1 MLGIVLA
8 CTVSIASAYPQT
20 RVPSTGRIVGG
31 TISDETGGV
40 LPGSTV
46 ELTTRDGAVM
56 QATTSDT
63 SGHFQFVAVSAGE
76 YVVRAAFAGLATA
89 SVNVHVGTANVDK
102 LKLTLS
108 LAAHEEGVTVS
119 SGGDVVSPQSDTNRD
134 TIAVDQQTFK
144 ALPVFDL
151 DYLGALSRFLDDSA
165 SGGGATLIVNGMEV
179 NALRMSASAIQQI
192 KINQDPY
199 GAEYSRPGRGRIE
212 VLTKPGDQ
220 HYAGEFNVVGRDARL
235 DARNAL
241 LTTRPAEQKRIFEGT
256 FGGPIGT
263 SGKTSFLISSNH
275 QQDDQQGIV
284 VAIGPNGAIKEAVP
298 QPRTEALVSG
308 SVTHQVSPRTTIAIT
323 PSYQF
328 EASDNQG
335 VGGATLPSAGTRFRH
350 HEQQLRYAQQMAL
363 TPSLFLQV
371 QALVGHER
379 ETTIGASRERRI
391 VVAGAFTGGGAQRD
405 LTRTETHA
413 QLNQSLTWAHGRHTI
428 QAGFQLPDWS
438 RRGFDDR
445 SDVGGTFYF
454 DGLASYQAGRPYA
467 FSQQQGNGTLALL
480 EKQIAA
486 YVKDDWQIRQN
497 LSLSAGVRY
506 DWQNYFHDDNNVSPR
521 VSIAFAPGGSPRDVV
536 RAGVGLYAE
545 RSGPV
550 ILAELLHSQRGD
562 LQRYLVTNPSYPDPT
577 LGDTGPG
584 PQSITVLAPGVQIP
598 RSVQASVSLDHQIRK
613 SLTMSIGYTSSRGYD
628 LFRSRDVN
636 APSPPLY
643 DARPDPSFGV
653 IRQIEST
660 GRQVSQ
666 SLQVTLRGQMTPWFN
681 GQTQYTLSR
690 ARNDTNG
697 LGSYPANDY
706 DLSGEWALADF
717 DRRHRLALLGTF
729 MRIPIVR
736 VGIGVTMNSAG
747 RYTETLPGDVFNN
760 GRGGARPPGVGRNT
774 LVGAGYAQVDLRA
787 SHTFE
792 LAGKD
797 RACVLSLDAF
807 NVLNRVNYAGFVGIL
822 DSPLFGQPISAR
834 PPRQVQVSLGLTF

>member
-1 MLGIVLA
+1 MVLGWT
-8 CTVSIASAYPQT
+8 TVRATRSPQARNQPSG
-20 RVPSTGRIVGG
+20 RVVGG

-46 ELTTRDGAVM
+46 ELVTRDGSVS
-56 QATTSDT
+56 QSTTSDA
-63 SGHFQFVAVSAGE
+63 GGRFQFTAVSAGD

-89 SVNVHVGTANVDK
+89 SIDIHVGTANVDK
-102 LKLTLS
+102 LKLTLR
-108 LAAHEEGVTVS
+108 LAKHEEDVTVS
-119 SGGDVVSPQSDTNRD
+119 SGGDTVSPQSDTNLD
-134 TIAVDQQTFK
+134 TIAVDQNTFK

-165 SGGGATLIVNGMEV
+165 SGGGATLVVNGMEV
-179 NALRMSASAIQQI
+179 NALRVSASAIQQI

-220 HYAGEFNVVGRDARL
+220 HYAGEFNIVGRDARL
-235 DARNAL
+235 DARNAF

-284 VAIGPNGAIKEAVP
+284 VAIGPDGAINDAVP

-308 SVTHQVSPRTTIAIT
+308 SITHQVSPRTTIAIT

-335 VGGATLPSAGTRFRH
+335 VGGTTLPSAGTRFRH
-350 HEQQLRYAQQMAL
+350 HEQQLRYAQQMTL

-371 QALVGHER
+371 QVLVGHER
-379 ETTIGASRERRI
+379 ETTVGASQERRL

-405 LTRTETHA
+405 LIRTETHA

-445 SDVGGTFYF
+445 SDFGGTFYF
-454 DGLASYQAGRPYA
+454 DGLASYQSGHPYA
-467 FSQQQGNGTLALL
+467 FSQQQGNGSLALL
-480 EKQIAA
+480 EKQVAV
-486 YVKDDWQIRQN
+486 YVKDDWQMRPN

-521 VSIAFAPGGSPRDVV
+521 VSVAFAPGGSTRNVV
-536 RAGVGLYAE
+536 RAGIGLYSE

-550 ILAELLHSQRGD
+550 ILADLIHSQRGD

-577 LGDTGPG
+577 IGDAAPG
-584 PQSITVLAPGVQIP
+584 PQSLTVLAPGVQIP
-598 RSVQASVSLDHQIRK
+598 RSMQASVSFDHQIRK
-613 SLTMSIGYTSSRGYD
+613 GLTMSVGYTGSRGYD
-628 LFRSRDVN
+628 LFRSRDIN
-636 APSPPLY
+636 APLPPLY
-643 DARPDPSFGV
+643 DARPNTAFGV
-653 IRQIEST
+653 IRQVEST
-660 GRQVSQ
+660 GRQVAH
-666 SLQVTLRGQMTPWFN
+666 SLQVTLRGQVTSWFN

-690 ARNDTNG
+690 AQNDTNG

-729 MRIPIVR
+729 TRIPLVR
-736 VGIGVTMNSAG
+736 VGIGLTINSAG
-747 RYTETLPGDVFNN
+747 RYTETLPGDPFNN
-760 GRGGARPPGVGRNT
+760 GRGGARPEGVGRNT
-774 LVGAGYAQVDLRA
+774 LVGAGYAQLDLRA
-787 SHTFE
+787 SRTFE
-792 LAGKD
+792 LAAKD
-797 RACVLSLDAF
+797 RSCVVSLDAF
-807 NVLNRVNYAGFVGIL
+807 NVLNRVNYGGFVGVVG
-822 DSPLFGQPISAR
+822 SPLFGQPISAR
-834 PPRQVQVSLGLTF
+834 PPRQVQISMGLTF